1 MRSPYDQFG
10 PELDLRGD
18 SKKAMRMNTHA
29 REILGWY
36 SGDNP
41 GTLTNLT
48 RLLRHGYLGGTG
60 RLQ

>member
-1 MRSPYDQFG
+1 
-10 PELDLRGD
+10 
-18 SKKAMRMNTHA
+18 MNTHA

-41 GTLTNLT
+41 GTLMNLT
-48 RLLRHGYLGGTG
+48 RLLHHGYFGGTD